1 MRPLNDTIAAI
12 ATPPG
17 EGAISVIRVSGPA
30 AIGIADGL
38 FRGRVRI
45 SEAPSHTMH
54 HGVIVDR
61 TAHPVDDVVVAVF
74 RAPASY
80 TGEDAVE
87 ISCHGGVFVT
97 REILASVVSAGARV
111 ALPGEFTRRAYL
123 NGKMDLAQ
131 AEAVAEIIRSRSA
144 RSLRLS
150 LEHLRGDLSD
160 RVNALRDE
168 LLAIA
173 AGFELELDFSEEGL
187 EIVDR
192 TAFKTKLLKIS
203 DAIASLLSTFRS
215 GRLTAEGVKVGI
227 IGKPNVGKSSLM
239 NKLLQSDR
247 AIVTD
252 IPGTTRDTITE
263 SIEVAGLLFQLTDTA
278 GLREGA
284 DAVEREGIKRSN
296 DVITTSDV
304 LLVLHDAREFS
315 AEDLHAEISMQS
327 DQKRIDVINKIDL
340 VEGVHKK
347 SLQES
352 EASAISAKT
361 GEGLDEFKARL
372 ARTVLGSSA
381 GGTGE
386 HITVTKLRHAKAL
399 EEAQVYIINS
409 EELIQKNAGN
419 ELIAVSLRKASQV
432 LSEITGNISSDDV
445 LNAIFSS
452 FCIGK

>member
-1 MRPLNDTIAAI
+1 
-12 ATPPG
+12 
-17 EGAISVIRVSGPA
+17 
-30 AIGIADGL
+30 
-38 FRGRVRI
+38 
-45 SEAPSHTMH
+45 MH

-80 TGEDAVE
+80 TGEDTVE

>member
-409 EELIQKNAGN
+409 GELIQKNAGN